1 MSEETRLKIWDQY
14 DIPSEETLYWHC
26 GPIRIWCKTISGE
39 LWIANK
45 NIEIDQGAD
54 NEPIPPPEDISW
66 SRYALQK
73 NYQKMRFVPLFPN
86 RPVVVKVEFP
96 FYLTKD
102 AEAKI
107 YTRVPL
113 WVRIDIVGTKNLSLF
128 EVPTIKLSNTWFG
141 TFTEGELCYWLSSG
155 ARRTIEPDSSRPY
168 LAICPIHMINTAEE
182 DLSVEKI
189 CLRVSNL
196 SALPHRCPKFRNV
209 INGPLVELVI
219 RGKFLPVPL
228 VDVFHES
235 RHIGLINPFLRRRPE
250 WRFHGSPLHEPK
262 YIRGFFPIP
271 CKPHP
276 IGIVNTHFPR
286 IHQKED
292 KIFRQMKPGCH
303 S

>member
-102 AEAKI
+102 AEAEI

-196 SALPHRCPKFRNV
+196 SLFYDGAQLWSDETKVFYRGSKEVSRIDVTGKPPPNAPSSQLITSPRSSLQK
-209 INGPLVELVI
+209 GLVKKTFTTLKDFLVW
-219 RGKFLPVPL
+219 
-228 VDVFHES
+228 EYS
-235 RHIGLINPFLRRRPE
+235 
-250 WRFHGSPLHEPK
+250 
-262 YIRGFFPIP
+262 
-271 CKPHP
+271 
-276 IGIVNTHFPR
+276 
-286 IHQKED
+286 
-292 KIFRQMKPGCH
+292 
-303 S
+303 